1 MLSFVLPSFKTV
13 TVIISIVVIALS
25 IDKASSLLN
34 RIIEGTPSIEGKMS
48 RTIPLFRKVPQAKL
62 GVSGKYH
69 SIAITVIAML
79 LYNTQSQIHPGLE
92 IQVMNQRIP
101 NGQMPIG

>member
-13 TVIISIVVIALS
+13 AVIISIVVIALS

-69 SIAITVIAML
+69 SLNHSSNSYSIVYRAKSILVWKSR
-79 LYNTQSQIHPGLE
+79 Q
-92 IQVMNQRIP
+92 
-101 NGQMPIG
+101 